1 MLYGERMLIRG
12 RSTSHTDNFRPNIT
26 LYCLES
32 TAVLMKFNLMAS
44 VFFFITAYNE
54 IKSKCE
60 VLNFFCSLVEQA
72 VLAVCVEMAKLSI
85 TQKKTH

>member
-1 MLYGERMLIRG
+1 
-12 RSTSHTDNFRPNIT
+12 
-26 LYCLES
+26 
-32 TAVLMKFNLMAS
+32 MKFNLMAS